1 MEERLRRAAAAA
13 PGFMPEDEGP
23 ALYRAGI
30 AAGPMGPMLEIGS
43 YCGKS
48 AVYLGAAARE
58 KGGLLYSLDHH
69 WGVRGAP
76 TGRGVSRSGAAG
88 RGRPRRQPACIPRRT
103 IAGAGLED
111 VVVGVVGRSSAV
123 AERGNPL
130 ALVFI
135 DGATATPPPKR
146 ITPGGLLTWS
156 RAGSSLST
164 TFSPTRPRRKSSLQ
178 YLQTRLDSGNFN
190 EVGACGSL
198 RVLRRLT
205 PRDRSSASV
214 GV

>member
-13 PGFMPEDEGP
+13 PGFMPEDEGL

-30 AAGPMGPMLEIGS
+30 AAASMGPMLEIGS

-69 WGVRGAP
+69 RG
-76 TGRGVSRSGAAG
+76 SEEH
-88 RGRPRRQPACIPRRT
+88 QPGEEYHDPGLLGEDDRVDSLPVFRRT

-123 AERGNPL
+123 AGAWGTPL

-135 DGATATPPPKR
+135 DGGHSDASAQADYAGWAAHVVPS
-146 ITPGGLLTWS
+146 GLLAIHDVFPDPAAGG
-156 RAGSSLST
+156 RAP
-164 TFSPTRPRRKSSLQ
+164 FNIYRRA
-178 YLQTRLDSGNFN
+178 LDSGNFN

-198 RVLRRLT
+198 RVLRRVN
-205 PRDRSSASV
+205 P
-214 GV
+214 